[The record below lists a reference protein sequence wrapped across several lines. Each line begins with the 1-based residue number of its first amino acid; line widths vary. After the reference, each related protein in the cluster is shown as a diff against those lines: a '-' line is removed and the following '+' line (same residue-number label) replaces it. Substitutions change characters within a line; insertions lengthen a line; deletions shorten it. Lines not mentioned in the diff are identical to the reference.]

1 MKASLHWKPD
11 KTSRIPVF
19 QQIAGH
25 LKERILSGEWT
36 AGSRIPAQRQLAEQF
51 GVNRSTIVTALEELK
66 AEGLLE
72 GITGS
77 GTRVRST
84 LSADS
89 NPSRPLDWSTYIRRG
104 IHMPNLPAVQAI
116 NRAEAD
122 PAVVRLGTGE
132 LAPELIPAGML
143 QRLLERLAR
152 QPVPGG
158 YEEPLGSPELRSEV
172 SRHLAGYGITAAP
185 SSILIVSGALQALH
199 LISMGLLRQGST
211 VFLENPSYLHSIHAM
226 PAVHTRMVGIP
237 MDAEGLSVDRLSE
250 HTEDIEGAVVYTIPS
265 FHNPSGIV
273 MSAPRRTELL
283 HFCRERGLPLLED
296 DVYRDLWLD
305 APPPPPM
312 KSMDTGGIT
321 LYIGSLSKTLSPG
334 LRVGW
339 VVGPQPVVE
348 RLADIKM
355 QTDYGTSSLS
365 QALARECL
373 AGGLYEEHLH
383 RVREQLLIR
392 RRAMLEALEQYCR
405 GLLEWSTPQGGFYI
419 WAKLLARSG
428 AKPLFQRM
436 LKKGFLL
443 NPGYV
448 YGPSCGSYFR
458 LSYAYAPIS
467 DMQRGIRE
475 LGELLRAGT

>member
-1 MKASLHWKPD
+1 MKGSLHWKPD
-11 KTSRIPVF
+11 PTSKIPVF
-19 QQIAGH
+19 KQIAGH

-36 AGSRIPAQRQLAEQF
+36 AGSRIPPQRQLAGQF

-84 LSADS
+84 PAAGPDS
-89 NPSRPLDWSTYIRRG
+89 SRSLDWDAYIRRG

-132 LAPELIPAGML
+132 LAPELIPSGML
-143 QRLLERLAR
+143 QRMLGRLAR
-152 QPVPGG
+152 QPLPGG
-158 YEEPLGSPELRSEV
+158 YEEPLGSPALRSEV
-172 SRHLAGYGITAAP
+172 SRHLAGYGITASP

-199 LISMGLLRQGST
+199 LISMGILRQGAT

-226 PAVHTRMVGIP
+226 PAVHTRMAGIP
-237 MDAEGLSVDRLSE
+237 MDGEGLRVDRLSE
-250 HTEDIEGAVVYTIPS
+250 HAENMNGAVLYTIPS

-273 MSAPRRTELL
+273 MSGPRRAEVLRFCTE
-283 HFCRERGLPLLED
+283 HGLPLLED

-305 APPPPPM
+305 APPPPPI
-312 KSMDTGGIT
+312 KSMDAGGIT

-355 QTDYGTSSLS
+355 QTDYGTSSIS

-373 AGGLYEEHLH
+373 AGDLYEEHLH
-383 RVREQLLIR
+383 RVREQLRVR
-392 RRAMLEALEQYCR
+392 RSAMLESLEQYCR

-419 WAKLLARSG
+419 WAKVPARSG

-448 YGPSCGSYFR
+448 YGPSCGSYLR
-458 LSYAYAPIS
+458 LSYAYAPIP

-475 LGELLRAGT
+475 LGALLRQ